1 MIRRPLLGM
10 LTNSFSSI
18 IGLIIGISVAHTSG
32 TVGLGEYGLTL
43 AFYGLALG
51 VAGAVGASSVLA
63 ILPSDELIRRFSS
76 RVSLVGLV
84 GGALVT
90 SAGVILG
97 SGFLMVLG
105 PCLHGM
111 LVYDYARKVK
121 AAIRRGA
128 SAALVELLVMS
139 VVLASVVLSF
149 LADLPSEFVFAAWCA
164 ASMIAGY
171 GQAYR
176 GRLQLRPRW
185 ATGADDSRQ
194 SAIFGLENLAGA
206 GTGHVLVA
214 ALSSF
219 HGLSLI
225 GALRGAATVLGP
237 ANLVTTTAQ
246 SLVIPVLARTRQL
259 PVAQQ
264 KGRSAA
270 LAVSLTALVA
280 LLAVPIAFLPQE
292 VGKLLL
298 GSAWDDARP
307 VLHIMMWECLAASA
321 SIVAIAGHRVH
332 GLGSRLLW
340 TSLAFI
346 PVRLA
351 ATLFGA
357 FFAGAPGAA
366 AGMALSA
373 TIGSIAYWVSYV
385 GIINSSVQE
394 KDVQAATSGSGN
406 R

>member
-51 VAGAVGASSVLA
+51 VSGAVGASSALA
-63 ILPSDELIRRFSS
+63 ILPSDELIRKFSS

-90 SAGVILG
+90 LTGVILG

-121 AAIRRGA
+121 AAIRKGS

-149 LADLPSEFVFAAWCA
+149 SADLPPEFVFAAWCA
-164 ASMIAGY
+164 ASMTAGY

-176 GRLQLRPRW
+176 GRLQLRPAW

-194 SAIFGLENLAGA
+194 SAVFGLENFAGA
-206 GTGHVLVA
+206 GTGHILVA
-214 ALSSF
+214 VLSSL

-280 LLAVPIAFLPQE
+280 LLAVPIALLPRE
-292 VGKLLL
+292 VGNLIL
-298 GSAWDDARP
+298 GSAWDDARL
-307 VLHIMMWECLAASA
+307 VLPILVLECLATSA

-332 GLGSRLLW
+332 GSGSRLLW
-340 TSLAFI
+340 TSSANI
-346 PVRLA
+346 PVRLGCA
-351 ATLFGA
+351 LVGA
-357 FFAGAPGAA
+357 FLAGAPGAA
-366 AGMALSA
+366 VGMAISA
-373 TIGSIAYWVSYV
+373 TVGSIAYWVSYL
-385 GIINSSVQE
+385 GIINSSAKE
-394 KDVQAATSGSGN
+394 GN
-406 R
+406 VRAVASANSDR